1 MPYEDDELLADCAA
15 VVLARHDPDSWQHS
29 LDESWHFVRP
39 RGHRRRAQGWKLHIP
54 ATPLSACL
62 VLSRCVDVLARHRCA
77 FKFARALRQLQLL
90 IDQNADRAAAGKF
103 ITVYP
108 DDDAHAV
115 RIAEDLHEATLGLP
129 GQVIVTDRRLRE
141 GSQVY
146 YRYGAFT
153 PDFVLNDSAEYVAVL
168 HTPSGE
174 PVPDQRGVGKPEP
187 DWVTDPF
194 RAAAPVAVP
203 KSVRI
208 ADRFEVRSAIRQSN
222 RGGVYL
228 ATDTETGDDVILKRF
243 RRHVGAA
250 ADGSDSRNRA
260 RAEARLCDV
269 LGAQGASPR
278 FLGIFAGDGDMFVA
292 QERIDGVVLRRF
304 VARGLA
310 RTGTGTQALDTAL
323 VLDFAEQLVRLLE
336 KVHEAGYAFGD
347 LTPNNVMVTG
357 GRLVLIDLESAL
369 RPWEVTTALKTPGY
383 AAPEQLSRERLVGPA
398 PRTTADLY
406 ALGATLFHLATGLHP
421 PTHRDTRLV
430 DLARVLARRNPAAAA
445 VLPAL
450 TGLLDPDP
458 AARPSLADVRTL
470 LAAPRTP
477 APPTIQPGPDTL
489 IDDLLD
495 ELVSTRDE
503 SADTPWPL
511 SDAARK
517 HDPCSVHIGPPG
529 VLLVLN
535 QALRAG
541 YDVTETASATARW
554 IVDRLPGEPR
564 VLPGLLFGRAG
575 TAVTL
580 AETGALLEESTFIE
594 AGLTLAAR
602 LPTRWP
608 VPDVY
613 HGTAGAG
620 LALLSLWHATGDRD
634 LLTAAVRCADG
645 LLEDV
650 QIDGEQ
656 VTWTATSDF
665 VLAGKTH
672 WGFAHGVAGIGTFL
686 TEAGGATGD
695 GRYVEVARRCVSTL
709 AAIADHDGDAAFW
722 RSGEPDEGA
731 DNVRLTGLCSGSTGV
746 GMFLLRHFALTGEA
760 VSGELAASAA
770 SAVRSA
776 LGTALPV
783 WCHGLAGSGDF
794 LLDCAEVL
802 GDPRYREWAEEAA
815 ELIGAHAVRHHGRFL
830 LPDESGA
837 LVSAYGNG
845 FGGPL
850 SFLLRLR
857 HGGPRPLLGRPAPA
871 VRDRSPGV
879 QPSGKVIR

>member
-1 MPYEDDELLADCAA
+1 MRYEDDDLLADCAA
-15 VVLARHDPDSWQHS
+15 AVLARHDPVSWHHT
-29 LDESWHFVRP
+29 LDETWHFVRP
-39 RGHRRRAQGWKLHIP
+39 AGYRRRAQGWKLHIP

-77 FKFARALRQLQLL
+77 FKFARTPRQLQLL

-115 RIAEDLHEATLGLP
+115 RIAEDLHEATFGLP
-129 GQVIVTDRRLRE
+129 GQVIVTDRRLRD

-153 PDFVLNDSAEYVAVL
+153 PDFVLDDSAEYVAVL
-168 HTPSGE
+168 RTPGGE
-174 PVPDQRGVGKPEP
+174 LVADQRGVGKPAP
-187 DWVTDPF
+187 DWVADPF
-194 RAAAPVAVP
+194 RDAAPAVVP
-203 KSVRI
+203 NSVRI
-208 ADRFEVRSAIRQSN
+208 GDRFEVRTAIRQSN

-243 RRHVGAA
+243 RSHVGAA

-260 RAEARLCDV
+260 RAEARLCDI
-269 LGAQGASPR
+269 LGEQGASPR
-278 FLGIFAGDGDMFVA
+278 FLGIFTWEGDMFVA

-304 VARGLA
+304 VARELA
-310 RTGTGTQALDTAL
+310 LTGTGTQALDTAL
-323 VLDFAEQLVRLLE
+323 VLDFAGQLVRLLE
-336 KVHEAGYAFGD
+336 KVHAAGYAFGD

-357 GRLVLIDLESAL
+357 NRLVLIDLESAL
-369 RPWEVTTALKTPGY
+369 RPWEITTVLKTPGY

-406 ALGATLFHLATGLHP
+406 GLGATLFHLATGLHP
-421 PTHRDTRLV
+421 PAHRDTRLV
-430 DLARVLARRNPAAAA
+430 DLARVLAERNPAAAA
-445 VLPAL
+445 LLPVL
-450 TGLLDPDP
+450 TGLLDLDP
-458 AARPSLADVRTL
+458 AARPSLAEVRTM

-477 APPTIQPGPDTL
+477 AASTGQPGPDTL

-495 ELVSTRDE
+495 ELGSTRDE
-503 SADTPWPL
+503 TADTPWPL

-541 YDVTETASATARW
+541 FDVGETAAATARW
-554 IVDRLPGEPR
+554 IVDRLPREPR
-564 VLPGLLFGRAG
+564 VLPGLFFGRAG
-575 TAVTL
+575 TAVAL
-580 AETGALLEESTFIE
+580 AETGALLEEPAFAE
-594 AGLTLAAR
+594 AGLKLAAR

-620 LALLSLWHATGDRD
+620 LALLTLWRATGDRD
-634 LLTAAVRCADG
+634 LLAGAVRCADG
-645 LLEDV
+645 LLESV
-650 QIDGEQ
+650 KIDGGQ

-686 TEAGGATGD
+686 AEAGEATGD
-695 GRYVEVARRCVSTL
+695 GRYSEAAQRCVSTL
-709 AAIADHDGDAAFW
+709 AALADRDGEAAFW
-722 RSGEPDEGA
+722 PSGEADDGA
-731 DNVRLTGLCSGSTGV
+731 DTVRLTGLCSGSTGV
-746 GMFLLRHFALTGEA
+746 GTFLLRHFELTGDA
-760 VSGELAASAA
+760 VSGELAAAA
-770 SAVRSA
+770 ATAVRSA

-794 LLDCAEVL
+794 LLDCADVL
-802 GDPRYREWAEEAA
+802 GDPRYRDRAGEAA
-815 ELIGAHAVRHHGRFL
+815 ELVAAHAVRHHGRFL

-837 LVSAYGNG
+837 LVSAFGNG
-845 FGGPL
+845 FCGPL

-871 VRDRSPGV
+871 VRAGV
-879 QPSGKVIR
+879 PALNPVER